1 MVHVI
6 NVNGDYWPYV
16 SLCTHIDE
24 ETSERVKASKM
35 RLAWLKER
43 ANEKAV
49 VIKVAIND
57 DGKALGFIHCVPI
70 ESPLSQM
77 IGSELMVIP
86 CLTINYQLVF
96 NRVHGTGV
104 GRVLVQSCEDEAKQN
119 GLKGLA
125 VYAYSGDFWYMPSAF
140 FQKLGF
146 RRVAK
151 TSDILVKT
159 WGDVKDPTSF
169 RKSYEYHSV
178 SGKVVIDYFW
188 SPFCLTVC
196 REIRNIRAVASE
208 FGKKVV
214 LREYRSDDP
223 DVLEKYGLSRALFI
237 NGQLKNWGYAA
248 PKEELRKEI
257 SKFTES

>member
-1 MVHVI
+1 MVRVI
-6 NVNGDYWPYV
+6 NVNDDYWRYV

-24 ETSERVKASKM
+24 INSEQLKSSKM
-35 RLAWLKER
+35 RLACLKER
-43 ANEKAV
+43 TEAEGL

-57 DGKALGFIHCVPI
+57 DGTALGFIHCVPI

-77 IGSELMVIP
+77 IGSELTVIP
-86 CLTINYQLVF
+86 CLTVNYQLVF

-104 GRVLVQSCEDEAKQN
+104 GRLLVQTGEDEARQN
-119 GLKGLA
+119 GSKGLA

-146 RRVAK
+146 RRVTK
-151 TSDILVKT
+151 TSDIWIKT
-159 WGDVKDPTSF
+159 WSNVKDPTSF
-169 RKSYEYHSV
+169 RKCYEYHPI

-196 REIRNIRAVASE
+196 QEVRNIRGVTSE
-208 FGKKVV
+208 FGEKVV
-214 LREYRSDDP
+214 FREYRSDDSE
-223 DVLEKYGLSRALFI
+223 VFEKYGLSRALFI

-248 PKEELRKEI
+248 PKEELRKVI
-257 SKFTES
+257 TKITES

>member
-1 MVHVI
+1 MVRVI
-6 NVNGDYWPYV
+6 DVNDEYWRYV

-24 ETSERVKASKM
+24 VNFEREKTSKI

-43 ANEKAV
+43 VKV
-49 VIKVAIND
+49 GGMVIKVAIND

-70 ESPLSQM
+70 DSPLSQM

-86 CLTINYQLVF
+86 CLTINYSLIYS
-96 NRVHGTGV
+96 RVHGTGV
-104 GRVLVQSCEDEAKQN
+104 GRLLVQSCEDEAKQN

-151 TSDILVKT
+151 NSDIWVKT
-159 WGDVKDPTSF
+159 WDDVKDPASF
-169 RKSYEYHSV
+169 KKNYEYHPV
-178 SGKVVIDYFW
+178 PGKIVLDYFW

-196 REIRNIRAVASE
+196 EELRNIREVTSE
-208 FGKKVV
+208 FGEKVV

-223 DVLEKYGLSRALFI
+223 EVFTKYGLSRALFI
-237 NGQLKNWGYAA
+237 NGQLKNWGDSA
-248 PKEELRKEI
+248 PKKQLRKEI
-257 SKFTES
+257 TKFRK